1 MHAES
6 KQQKATMVRLAGAER
21 FDMVMRFRDC
31 LEEEGV
37 HATVMLGDLELKLNK
52 SQKGVPD
59 KLVAMRY
66 FADLRKEWEG
76 YKKCGLDLNAK
87 GHAKYSYFSA
97 MSGLLIVRIHF
108 LEVTSMYLSTE

>member
-1 MHAES
+1 
-6 KQQKATMVRLAGAER
+6 
-21 FDMVMRFRDC
+21 
-31 LEEEGV
+31 
-37 HATVMLGDLELKLNK
+37 MLGELELKLNK

-76 YKKCGLDLNAK
+76 YKKDVYAK
-87 GHAKYSYFSA
+87 GHAEYSYFSA
-97 MSGLLIVRIHF
+97 MSGRLIVRIHF